1 MGKIKIIG
9 TGNLNLPVF
18 DETVV
23 KVDSWYDRHTK
34 DYCIQ
39 LKNKDDYQVGD
50 SIRVGTK
57 KDKDSEVERL
67 KREYNL

>member
-9 TGNLNLPVF
+9 TGNLPEF

-23 KVDSWYDRHTK
+23 KIEAWYDRHTK

-39 LKNKDDYQVGD
+39 LKNKDNYQVGN

-57 KDKDSEVERL
+57 KDKNSEVERL
-67 KREYNL
+67 KKEYNL